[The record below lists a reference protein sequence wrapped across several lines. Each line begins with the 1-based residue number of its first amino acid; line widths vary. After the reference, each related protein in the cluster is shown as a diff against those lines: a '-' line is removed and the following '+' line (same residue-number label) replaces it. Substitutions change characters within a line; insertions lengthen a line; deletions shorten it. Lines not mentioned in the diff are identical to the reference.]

1 MHAETGL
8 DLAETWVADVS
19 AAEALVAAHRR
30 VPRHESTG
38 AVLQLGK
45 CHLAAE
51 PLPAIRARAC
61 GNPLDSAHA
70 VQDYSPDSQDFDIKY

>member
-51 PLPAIRARAC
+51 PLP